1 MGGLGTSTYC
11 CLLFKLKTHLIKAKH
26 SWFPVT
32 ILTNPVAL
40 KLNYCWCKLLP
51 FLILNFLAAPSHVT

>member
-1 MGGLGTSTYC
+1 M
-11 CLLFKLKTHLIKAKH
+11 KAKH

-40 KLNYCWCKLLP
+40 KLNYRWYKLLP